1 MKLHCFDRK
10 FLHSSPS
17 LMPIQLPSP
26 MCETH
31 LWYVMPSEVKSKAL
45 LNQYLDVLP
54 SCEKDYVFQ
63 MHGEEPRKR
72 ALLARALVRT
82 TIARY
87 EKNNQV
93 SPRSLRFRK
102 NVHGKPELEWQFSD
116 QWRSPP
122 LHFNISHTSSLVAC
136 GVTINSQIGIDVEEK
151 HRTIKHSIL
160 SFARRYFS
168 KDEVLF
174 LADILDPEVQRHEF
188 VKLWTLKEAYVK
200 ALGRGFSGASFK
212 TFTIH
217 YKGSSFSPLENSNSE
232 EIVVDFFD
240 DPLNLTRNW
249 QFLLLELA
257 GSHYAAICVENNGAI
272 EGKRTIQVNLTVWKA
287 IPFLEDECVSGTDAV
302 KTISGLK

>member
-1 MKLHCFDRK
+1 MEIPPLFTFVDA
-10 FLHSSPS
+10 HSTPFTD
-17 LMPIQLPSP
+17 
-26 MCETH
+26 ETH

-82 TIARY
+82 TIARFY
-87 EKNNQV
+87 MIWQKYNDI
-93 SPRSLRFRK
+93 RSNCGMFWQ
-102 NVHGKPELEWQFSD
+102 LEWQFSD